1 MHNSLLRNEDEGNGI
16 TAITA
21 PQGFNRRSEKELLE
35 LAMSVSDESEIHTR
49 ESLFNK
55 LMKKVESCNE
65 IEEISSEKWSSS
77 GLGNKKSA
85 QNIWNS

>member
-1 MHNSLLRNEDEGNGI
+1 MESQQLLLLRVLIVDLK
-16 TAITA
+16 
-21 PQGFNRRSEKELLE
+21 KELLE